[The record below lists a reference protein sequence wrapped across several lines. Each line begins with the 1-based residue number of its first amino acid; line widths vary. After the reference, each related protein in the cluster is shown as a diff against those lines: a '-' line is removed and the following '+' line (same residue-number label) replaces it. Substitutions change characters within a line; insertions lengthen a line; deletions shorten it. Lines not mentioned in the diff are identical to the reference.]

1 MISITMIITLLI
13 LFVINVPI
21 AFALGIT
28 SLIVLLIL
36 NDIPLILIP
45 QRMFTGTDSF
55 TLIAIPF
62 FILAGTIMEKG
73 GISEKIIEFA
83 YALVGHIKGG
93 LGHITVVGSMFF
105 AGISGSAVADTAALG
120 RITIP
125 EMIKR
130 GFSKSFATG
139 IQSTAGAI
147 GIIIPPSIIMIL
159 FGIVSD
165 ASVGQLFLGGV
176 IPGVL
181 IGLALMVAVY
191 IIAKKRD
198 YPTEERSSFRNV
210 VKSFWS
216 SFPALLLPVIILGGI
231 MLGIVTPT
239 ESAVVAVLYGLLL
252 GFFYYKKLKL
262 TDLPEVFY
270 DSAKVSAMVMFL
282 VANASVFAWVLTSQR
297 LPQELAEWIGS
308 LSTNPTI
315 VLFLI
320 AAIFLIVGTF
330 LDTSAALIIVTPVLI
345 PIAQVAGIDMVH
357 LGVISVIALAIGLAT
372 PPVGLNLFVS
382 AGIANV
388 GLAEASKGLVPF
400 LLAMVIAL
408 ALLILFPGLVLFLPN
423 LLMN

>member
-55 TLIAIPF
+55 TLIAISF

-159 FGIVSD
+159 FGTVSD

-423 LLMN
+423 